1 MYKDISFDNFTP
13 NNRTKSIRMQV
24 VTASKKRKEKKNNKI
39 PGLKETEDD
48 EYKIQLNFL
57 RS

>member
-24 VTASKKRKEKKNNKI
+24 VTASKKRKEKK
-39 PGLKETEDD
+39 E
-48 EYKIQLNFL
+48 Q
-57 RS
+57 